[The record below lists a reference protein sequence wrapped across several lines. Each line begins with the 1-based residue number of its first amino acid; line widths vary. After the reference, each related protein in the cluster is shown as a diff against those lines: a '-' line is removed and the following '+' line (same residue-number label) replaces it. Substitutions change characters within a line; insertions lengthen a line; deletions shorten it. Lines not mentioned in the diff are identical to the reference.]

1 MEKNKFNFTDHKL
14 TNLKPVTGK
23 NRSYFYDTKTDGLRL
38 QITTT
43 GTKTFQF
50 QTWDQN
56 RKKPVTR
63 TLGKYPSLP
72 IQEAR
77 QKAISEMS
85 AVNNNIDIEEAA
97 KNTKEEDTF
106 SHIFHRWIE
115 EHAKLH
121 KKSWKDD
128 TQRYRLYI
136 EKPFGQKRLS
146 WFTQDKVR
154 KWHYA
159 IKKMEK
165 QRGKG
170 TVTGSTANRTL
181 TLITTVFNQMV
192 PDRPNPCRGVKKF
205 REKSRDRFLQP
216 LELQR
221 FFETLETPE
230 TPIYLRDYL
239 LISIFTGAR
248 RGNIMSMRW
257 SDIDLEQ
264 YIWKIPADQ
273 SKNSEPMTIPLVG
286 QVIEILRNR
295 KKSTRSVFVFHSPLS
310 KSGHLEEPKKAWASL
325 LKRAN
330 LKDVRLHDLR
340 RTLGSYQTMT
350 GASTTI
356 VGKTLGHKSH
366 AATAV
371 YARLNLDPVRA
382 SMELAVEMMLA
393 SKELP
398 EKIIKMRE

>member
-1 MEKNKFNFTDHKL
+1 
-14 TNLKPVTGK
+14 
-23 NRSYFYDTKTDGLRL
+23 
-38 QITTT
+38 
-43 GTKTFQF
+43 
-50 QTWDQN
+50 
-56 RKKPVTR
+56 
-63 TLGKYPSLP
+63 
-72 IQEAR
+72 
-77 QKAISEMS
+77 
-85 AVNNNIDIEEAA
+85 
-97 KNTKEEDTF
+97 
-106 SHIFHRWIE
+106 
-115 EHAKLH
+115 
-121 KKSWKDD
+121 
-128 TQRYRLYI
+128 
-136 EKPFGQKRLS
+136 
-146 WFTQDKVR
+146 
-154 KWHYA
+154 
-159 IKKMEK
+159 
-165 QRGKG
+165 
-170 TVTGSTANRTL
+170 
-181 TLITTVFNQMV
+181 
-192 PDRPNPCRGVKKF
+192 
-205 REKSRDRFLQP
+205 
-216 LELQR
+216 
-221 FFETLETPE
+221 
-230 TPIYLRDYL
+230 
-239 LISIFTGAR
+239 
-248 RGNIMSMRW
+248 MSMRW